1 LKADLNLVNLKVHT
15 GESLVEAG
23 ISIQDGKI
31 IAVAKPPNLP
41 EADETIDCGGLLAIP
56 GPIDVHVHLRDM
68 ELSYKEDFYTGTC
81 AAACGGFTTVLD
93 MPNTRPLTDSPE
105 RLVEKMER
113 ARRMVVVNVGFY
125 AIPPL
130 DGEVVRELASKGAV
144 AFKVNLCRRW
154 TGWDTDSQ
162 ENLVEAFRMVSDTGR
177 PVAVHAEE
185 GAMVREAEERLRSSG
200 RSGLLDYVEAHP
212 ERAEFRAVRRAIQ
225 ASINSGVRLH
235 VCHVSTAWALEAV
248 SRAKRFGVPVSCEV
262 TPHHLFLTSRNL
274 EELGVK
280 AVMEP
285 PLRTDVDVEALWRA
299 LRTGLVDIVA
309 SDHAPHAEWEKTGSV
324 WEVPPGVPGL
334 ETTLPLMLDAVNRGL
349 VDLDVVVRALCVR
362 PAEVFGLRG
371 KGRIQPGFDADVVL
385 VDMGRWWKVDPTEF
399 HSKAKYSPFE
409 GWRLMG
415 FPVKT
420 IVNGVVVAEEREVV
434 AEPGSGRVVVG
445 GG

>member
-1 LKADLNLVNLKVHT
+1 V
-15 GESLVEAG
+15 
-23 ISIQDGKI
+23 
-31 IAVAKPPNLP
+31 
-41 EADETIDCGGLLAIP
+41 
-56 GPIDVHVHLRDM
+56 
-68 ELSYKEDFYTGTC
+68 
-81 AAACGGFTTVLD
+81 
-93 MPNTRPLTDSPE
+93 
-105 RLVEKMER
+105 
-113 ARRMVVVNVGFY
+113 
-125 AIPPL
+125 
-130 DGEVVRELASKGAV
+130 
-144 AFKVNLCRRW
+144 
-154 TGWDTDSQ
+154 
-162 ENLVEAFRMVSDTGR
+162 
-177 PVAVHAEE
+177 
-185 GAMVREAEERLRSSG
+185 
-200 RSGLLDYVEAHP
+200 LDYVEAHP
-212 ERAEFRAVRRAIQ
+212 EGAEFRAVRRAIQ

-235 VCHVSTAWALEAV
+235 VCHVSTAWALEAL

-280 AVMEP
+280 AVMDP

-299 LRTGLVDIVA
+299 LRTGLVDVVA

-324 WEVPPGVPGL
+324 WEVAPGIPGL

-385 VDMGRWWKVDPTEF
+385 VDMDRWWKVDPTEF
-399 HSKAKYSPFE
+399 RSKAKYSPFE